1 MSKKIQIVTIS
12 AHRYVASRV
21 VESTM
26 AVVKFKKRGR
36 RSTSTSEAETTTE
49 AEKEE
54 EEEMESEDVTEE
66 MEEDL
71 GEIWSGTL
79 FHSAVALPCGCSS
92 CSKFVVSFIP

>member
-1 MSKKIQIVTIS
+1 
-12 AHRYVASRV
+12 
-21 VESTM
+21 M

-79 FHSAVALPCGCSS
+79 FYSADALSCGCSS
-92 CSKFVVSFIP
+92 FSFIP